1 MSAAFSVVISVSR
14 SCTVVRAEAGAVGRK
29 AASMVRMRAW
39 TVVVR
44 SSIVGGGCSTCLE
57 KQGTVLEQAMMS

>member
-1 MSAAFSVVISVSR
+1 M
-14 SCTVVRAEAGAVGRK
+14 VRAEAGAVGRK